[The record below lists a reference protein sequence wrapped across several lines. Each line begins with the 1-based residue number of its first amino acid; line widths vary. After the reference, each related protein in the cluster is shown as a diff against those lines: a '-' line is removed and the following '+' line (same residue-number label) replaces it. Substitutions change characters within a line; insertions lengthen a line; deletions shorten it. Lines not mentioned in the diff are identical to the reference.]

1 MVSSWLAEKD
11 RLGLKTIWMQLGV
24 INEDAAALAREAGLT
39 VVMDRCPKI
48 EYGRMSG
55 EISWMGVNRKV
66 IDNRKP
72 LLFGKGGS
80 LKRI

>member
-1 MVSSWLAEKD
+1 
-11 RLGLKTIWMQLGV
+11 
-24 INEDAAALAREAGLT
+24 
-39 VVMDRCPKI
+39 
-48 EYGRMSG
+48 
-55 EISWMGVNRKV
+55 MGVNRKL